1 MAHAFPQIPY
11 GWADFEAMR
20 LERCLY
26 VDKTRF
32 LHELEN
38 ERYALLIRPRRFGKS
53 CWVSLLEN
61 YYDRNRADR
70 FESLFAGT
78 DIGRRPTANRHRYVI
93 LRFDFSAFDD
103 TPETLRERFET
114 YCHTMFRAA
123 LERNPDLFPDH
134 ARRRILSRR
143 RSTAS
148 STSCSCT
155 PPTMT
160 SPCTY

>member
-1 MAHAFPQIPY
+1 MAHTFPQIPY

-78 DIGRRPTANRHRYVI
+78 DIGRRPT
-93 LRFDFSAFDD
+93 
-103 TPETLRERFET
+103 PKTLLP
-114 YCHTMFRAA
+114 CGAA
-123 LERNPDLFPDH
+123 TRG
-134 ARRRILSRR
+134 
-143 RSTAS
+143 
-148 STSCSCT
+148 
-155 PPTMT
+155 
-160 SPCTY
+160 